1 MPGPAFL
8 EGDGVTLHPIETD
21 DVAFVQRGWNDP
33 RVRRTVDRQR
43 PQDADGLESWLEDV
57 RDDDSIVHFLV
68 CADGEPVGWA
78 ALVSLRPTH
87 GRAEVGYW
95 IAPEL
100 QGNGYATAAA
110 ELLTDFAIDEHR
122 CHKVGARVFEGNE
135 GSRRVLEKAGF
146 EEEAR
151 LADEYYVNGEY
162 LDVHWYAVFADDR

>member
-8 EGDGVTLHPIETD
+8 EGDTVSLHPIETD
-21 DVAFVQRGWNDP
+21 DVGFLQRGWNDP

-43 PQDADGLESWLEDV
+43 PQNADELASWIEDV
-57 RDDDSIVHFLV
+57 GDDDTVHFLA
-68 CADGEPVGWA
+68 CADGESVGWA
-78 ALVSLRPTH
+78 ALVSLRSTH
-87 GRAEVGYW
+87 GRAEIGYW
-95 IAPEL
+95 IAPEH

-110 ELLTDFAIDEHR
+110 ELLTDYAIDEHR
-122 CHKVGARVFEGNE
+122 CRKVAARVFEGNE

-162 LDVHWYAVFADDR
+162 LDVHRYAVFADER